1 MKRLALLALV
11 FIFIA
16 MTASSAV
23 PQEKVKIGIMQ
34 IVDHPALN
42 AVRDGLIDALKEEFG
57 YVEGENVEYDIQSAQ
72 GDVATA
78 NTIARKFVAEKVDLI
93 VSIAT
98 PTSQAA
104 ANATKEI
111 PIVFSAVT
119 DPVSAGLV
127 GSLEKPGG
135 NITGVSD
142 MTPVDKQVQLIRYLF
157 KEAKKVGTLYNAGE
171 VNSVVTNEMAKKA
184 CTANGMELLEATVA
198 STADVA
204 MAAQTLVHKVDV
216 VYVSTDNTVVSAIDA
231 VAKACNEAGVP
242 LVLADPTTVEK
253 GALLALGFDYY
264 LHGRQTAEIVARVL
278 KGENPGDI
286 PVQFAQKLVLL
297 VNSETAKKLDMNID
311 ELRAQLEQY
320 VLEMKERGIEIN
332 LQFLGE

>member
-297 VNSETAKKLDMNID
+297 VNSETAKKLGMNID

>member
-1 MKRLALLALV
+1 MKRLALFALV

-16 MTASSAV
+16 MTVSSAA

-104 ANATKEI
+104 ANATREI

-119 DPVSAGLV
+119 DPISAGLV
-127 GSLEKPGG
+127 DSLEKPGG

-142 MTPVDKQVQLIRYLF
+142 MTPVDKQIQLIRYLF

-184 CTANGMELLEATVA
+184 CAANGMELLEATVA

-231 VAKACNEAGVP
+231 VAKACNEARVP
-242 LVLADPTTVEK
+242 LVLADPTTAEK

-264 LHGRQTAEIVARVL
+264 LHGRQTAEIVARIL

-297 VNSETAKKLDMNID
+297 VNLGTAQKLGMNID

-320 VLEMKERGIEIN
+320 VLEMKEKGIEIN
-332 LQFLGE
+332 LQFLG

>member
-1 MKRLALLALV
+1 MKKFALFALV
-11 FIFIA
+11 FLFIA
-16 MTASSAV
+16 MIVSPAMS
-23 PQEKVKIGIMQ
+23 QEKVKIGIMQ

-57 YVEGENVEYDIQSAQ
+57 YVEGENIEYDIQSAQ

-127 GSLEKPGG
+127 ESLEHPGG

-142 MTPVDKQVQLIRYLF
+142 MTPVDKQIELIKYLF
-157 KEAKKVGTLYNAGE
+157 KDAKRVGTLYNAGE
-171 VNSVVTNEMAKKA
+171 VNSVVTNEMAKEA
-184 CTANGMELLEATVA
+184 CAANGLELLEATVA

-204 MAAQTLVHKVDV
+204 MAAQTLVRKVDA
-216 VYVSTDNTVVSAIDA
+216 VYVSTDNTVVSALDA
-231 VAKACNEAGVP
+231 VAKACNEAKVP

-264 LHGRQTAEIVARVL
+264 LHGRQTAAIVARVL

-297 VNSETAKKLDMNID
+297 VNPETAKVLGMNID

-320 VLEMKERGIEIN
+320 VRDMEEKGVEVN
-332 LQFLGE
+332 LQFLSE

>member
-11 FIFIA
+11 FIFVV
-16 MTASSAV
+16 MTVSSAV
-23 PQEKVKIGIMQ
+23 PHEKVKIGIMQ

-57 YVEGENVEYDIQSAQ
+57 YVEGENIEYDIQSAQ

-127 GSLEKPGG
+127 SSLEKPGG

-142 MTPVDKQVQLIRYLF
+142 MTPVDKQIQLIKYLF
-157 KEAKKVGTLYNAGE
+157 KEAKKVGTMYNAGE

-184 CTANGMELLEATVA
+184 CAANGMELLEATVA

-216 VYVSTDNTVVSAIDA
+216 IYVSTDNTVVSAIDA

-264 LHGRQTAEIVARVL
+264 LHGRQTAEIVARIL

-297 VNSETAKKLDMNID
+297 VNLETAKKLGMNID
-311 ELRAQLEQY
+311 GLRAQLEQY
-320 VLEMKERGIEIN
+320 VLEMKEKGVEIN
-332 LQFLGE
+332 LKFLGE

>member
-142 MTPVDKQVQLIRYLF
+142 MTPVDKQIQLIRYLF

-297 VNSETAKKLDMNID
+297 VNSETAKKLGMNID

>member
-171 VNSVVTNEMAKKA
+171 VNSVVTNEMTKKA

-297 VNSETAKKLDMNID
+297 VNSETAKKLGMNID

>member
-142 MTPVDKQVQLIRYLF
+142 MTPVDKQIQLIRYLF

-171 VNSVVTNEMAKKA
+171 VNSVVTNEMTKKA

-231 VAKACNEAGVP
+231 VAKVCNEAGAP

-297 VNSETAKKLDMNID
+297 VNSETAKKLGMNID